1 MEENKRDQ
9 EPEKNINQLYED
21 NSNDYTPEYDDYSAE
36 KEENESIKRS
46 LRGYRIVVIL
56 LTVILA
62 GLSILYFQINKR
74 QQQEYAQLEAA
85 RDEIQNDLS
94 NALSEYDTLKI
105 ENDSILATLD
115 EAKNTIEQ
123 LKNERRLNYNTIR
136 KYQKEVGTLRAVMKN
151 YLRQIDSLN
160 KINTKLSGENVSLR
174 KEVSIS
180 NQRADMA
187 EEREKELQNRIQQG
201 SVLRARDI
209 VLVSLNAKDKIVS
222 RVKQAATLRVDFTI
236 GANELAKA
244 GNRPVYLC
252 IVAPDGF
259 PLTTDA
265 MPTFTYQG
273 KEKGYSASREVDY
286 QNEDL
291 DVSIFFKGKGFIPGT
306 YKIELYMDGNQI
318 GSTEVAVR

>member
-1 MEENKRDQ
+1 MEENRFDQ
-9 EPEKNINQLYED
+9 EREKSLNEQFEERGT
-21 NSNDYTPEYDDYSAE
+21 DYTPEYDDYQDQE
-36 KEENESIKRS
+36 QNEAAKKA
-46 LRGYRIVVIL
+46 LRGYRIVIIL
-56 LTVILA
+56 LAVILA
-62 GLSILYFQINKR
+62 GISILYFQINKR
-74 QQQEYAQLEAA
+74 QQAEYAQLEVA
-85 RDEIQNDLS
+85 RDEIQGELN
-94 NALSEYDTLKI
+94 NMISEYDTLKVHS
-105 ENDSILATLD
+105 DSMAMALN
-115 EAKNTIEQ
+115 EAHSTIEQ

-187 EEREKELQNRIQQG
+187 EEREKELQNKIQQG

-209 VLVSLNAKDKIVS
+209 VLVSLNSRDKVVS
-222 RVKQAATLRVDFTI
+222 RVKQAVTLRVDFTI

-252 IVAPDGF
+252 ITSPDGF
-259 PLTTDA
+259 LLSTDA

-273 KEKGYSASREVDY
+273 KAKGYSASREVDY

-291 DVSIFFKGKGFIPGT
+291 DVSIFYNGKGFIPGT
-306 YKIELYMDGNQI
+306 YKIALYMDNNLI
-318 GSTEVAVR
+318 GSTEVAVK